1 MDRTDEEYPF
11 SVSKR
16 IGSVAYASRDKDY
29 FAKRGL
35 IRHANIWHLWAL
47 GVGAVISGH
56 FSGWNGGL
64 LQGGWGGMLIA
75 TVVIGIM
82 YLGLTF
88 AIAEMSPALP
98 HTGAAYSFAR
108 TAMGPWGGFITGLA
122 ENVEYV
128 LAPAVIAFFVG
139 SYLTGI
145 FGTPEGA
152 QPVWW
157 VLVYVVFV
165 GLNIWGVALSFR
177 VTLVVTLL
185 ALACLVVFWVSAIPH
200 LDFSRWALNI
210 GAGGVELAEGNG
222 PFLPNGL
229 MGALAA
235 LPFAVWLF
243 LAIEQ
248 LPLAAEE
255 SIDPRRDMPRGII
268 AGFLTLVVSAL
279 AILTLNPSIAGIG
292 SFALGSSGEPLLDGF
307 RAIYGDGIA
316 KGLALVAV
324 LGLIAS
330 FHTIIFAQGRQI
342 FSLSRAGYF
351 PTFLSVTHASR
362 KTPHVAMIGGALL
375 GLAVIMA
382 VWFIAGPESRG
393 SVIGFTLLNMAVF
406 GAMLSYIMQAISFI
420 LLRRNQPLMERPFR
434 NPFGVPGAILTVI
447 IAAVTLYFQ
456 VTGDAAYRAGI
467 LGVAIWFAI
476 CIAYFALFGR
486 HRLILSP
493 EEEFALEH
501 QA

>member
-1 MDRTDEEYPF
+1 MVDQKGAAG
-11 SVSKR
+11 VS
-16 IGSVAYASRDKDY
+16 YATRDKSY
-29 FAKRGL
+29 FEKRGL
-35 IRHANIWHLWAL
+35 IRHANVWHLWAL

-64 LQGGWGGMLIA
+64 LQGGWGGMFIA
-75 TVVIGIM
+75 TVIIGIM

-108 TAMGPWGGFITGLA
+108 TAMGPWGGFLTGLA

-128 LAPAVIAFFVG
+128 LTPAVIVFFIG
-139 SYLTGI
+139 SYMTGI
-145 FGTPEGA
+145 FETPDAYQPLWWIGA
-152 QPVWW
+152 
-157 VLVYVVFV
+157 YIVFV
-165 GLNIWGVALSFR
+165 GLNVWGVALSFR
-177 VTLVVTLL
+177 VTLIVTLL
-185 ALACLVVFWVSAIPH
+185 ALACLLVFWVSAISH
-200 LDFSRWALNI
+200 IDFSRWALNV
-210 GAGGVELAEGNG
+210 GPGGVELAEGNG
-222 PFLPNGL
+222 PFLPNGI

-255 SIDPRRDMPRGII
+255 SMDPKRDMPRGII
-268 AGFLTLVVSAL
+268 AGILTLIVSAF
-279 AILTLNPSIAGIG
+279 AILTLNPSVVGIG

-307 RAIYGDGIA
+307 RALYGDGIA

-324 LGLIAS
+324 LGLVAS

-342 FSLSRAGYF
+342 YSLSRAGYF
-351 PTFLSVTHASR
+351 PTFLSITHDTR
-362 KTPHVAMIGGALL
+362 KTPHIAMVAGALL

-382 VWFIAGPESRG
+382 VWFLAGEESRG

-406 GAMLSYIMQAISFI
+406 GAMLSYVMQGISFI
-420 LLRRNQPLMERPFR
+420 MLRRNQPNIERPFV
-434 NPFGVPGAILTVI
+434 NPFGVPGAALTVI
-447 IAAVTLYFQ
+447 IAVVTIYFQ
-456 VTGDAAYRAGI
+456 LTGDAAYRAGI
-467 LGVAIWFAI
+467 IGVAIWFAVFV
-476 CIAYFALFGR
+476 AYFALIGR
-486 HRLILSP
+486 NKLILSP

-501 QA
+501 AAKT

>member
-1 MDRTDEEYPF
+1 MAETKK
-11 SVSKR
+11 V
-16 IGSVAYASRDKDY
+16 GSVAYATRDKSY
-29 FAKRGL
+29 FEKRGL
-35 IRHANIWHLWAL
+35 IRHASAVHLWAL

-75 TVVIGIM
+75 TILIGIM

-108 TAMGPWGGFITGLA
+108 TAMGPWGGFLTGLA

-128 LAPAVIAFFVG
+128 LTPAVIVFFIG

-145 FGTPEGA
+145 FETPDSF

-157 VLVYVVFV
+157 VLAYIAFV

-185 ALACLVVFWVSAIPH
+185 ALACLLVFWISAIPNV
-200 LDFSRWALNI
+200 DFGRWALNI
-210 GAGGVELAEGNG
+210 GEGGVELPEGNG
-222 PFLPNGL
+222 PFLPNGIL
-229 MGALAA
+229 GIFLAM
-235 LPFAVWLF
+235 PFAVWLF

-255 SIDPRRDMPRGII
+255 SIDPKKDMPRGII
-268 AGFLTLVVSAL
+268 LGFLTLVVSAL
-279 AILTLNPSIAGIG
+279 AILTLNPSVVGIG

-351 PTFLSVTHASR
+351 PTFLSVTHDSR
-362 KTPHVAMIGGALL
+362 KTPHLAMVAGALL
-375 GLAVIMA
+375 GLVVILT
-382 VWFIAGPESRG
+382 VWFLAGEENRG

-406 GAMLSYIMQAISFI
+406 GAMLSYVLQAVSFI
-420 LLRRNQPLMERPFR
+420 LLRVNQPNIERPFR
-434 NPFGVPGAILTVI
+434 NPLGIPGAALTVI
-447 IAAVTLYFQ
+447 IAAVTIYFQ

-467 LGVAIWFAI
+467 IGVAIWFAVF
-476 CIAYFALFGR
+476 IAYFALIGR
-486 HRLILSP
+486 HKLILSP

-501 QA
+501 GK